1 MNNIKKICFIN
12 PRLIF
17 SSKDIFTTGIVYMP
31 FLLAYLISK
40 IKKLNVKINLIDCF
54 GNNPNQIEKKNGM
67 FYRGININELELNI
81 NDSPDFFAIYAISL
95 SSHESLIEIIK
106 YLSKAF
112 PRSKIII
119 LENSQ
124 AVTSYS
130 LRKIANILYESG
142 AHFIATGDLEI
153 SCFQLL
159 EKLIKEDEDNLK
171 NIPGIGFLLKNNEI
185 FFNYQKDKIEDL
197 DTLDFP
203 SWEMFPLRNYWS
215 LNYAHGPL
223 ETKKYLPLLT
233 SRGCPYPC
241 KFCVIVE
248 TNNRKWRK
256 RSPKN
261 VIDEMNY
268 LFEKFGVF
276 EFHIEDVDMTIND
289 RRTKEFCMQLLNNKN
304 KFIWKIC
311 SGTKIESIKDAET
324 IRLMSE
330 SGCNYISVSPETG
343 SKELLKKIDKPFDL
357 EKLIYLS
364 KEMVKYKIYTQ
375 ACFILG
381 FPGETE
387 SDLNETQ
394 ILIKK
399 LSKIGIDEIAIF
411 IISPVPGSEIF
422 NEYRGYK
429 SLSEL
434 NFSPTWRK
442 DYRFLNKKRI
452 KFYSI
457 FLFNKTFYYPLK
469 ILKQSIRFLRKNF
482 KTKMEM
488 TPYRALHSLN
498 LIIKYKLRK

>member
-1 MNNIKKICFIN
+1 MNITKSICLIN

-31 FLLAYLISK
+31 FLLAYLISH
-40 IKKLNVKINLIDCF
+40 IKKLNLHVNLIDCF
-54 GNNPNQIEKKNGM
+54 GSDPNKIEKKNGM
-67 FYRGININELELNI
+67 LYRGLNTTDLDKKING
-81 NDSPDFFAIYAISL
+81 SPDFFAIYAISL
-95 SSHESLIEIIK
+95 SSHDSLIEIIK
-106 YLSKAF
+106 FLNKNY
-112 PRSKIII
+112 PQSKIII

-130 LRKIANILYESG
+130 LRKISNIFYESG

-159 EKLIKEDEDNLK
+159 QKLINNEQDSLN
-171 NIPGIGFLLKNNEI
+171 NVPGIGYLLNNNNN
-185 FFNYQKDKIEDL
+185 FNNQINKIEDL
-197 DTLDFP
+197 DILDFP
-203 SWEMFPLRNYWS
+203 SWDMFPLKNYWS

-241 KFCVIVE
+241 KFCVIVD

-256 RSPKN
+256 RSPQN

-268 LFEKFGVF
+268 LYEKFGVY
-276 EFHIEDVDMTIND
+276 EYHIEDVDMTIND
-289 RRTKEFCMQLLNNKN
+289 RRTKEFCTLLKKNKY

-311 SGTKIESIKDAET
+311 AGTKIESIKDAET
-324 IRLMSE
+324 VKLMAQ

-364 KEMVKYKIYTQ
+364 KEMVINKIYTQ

-381 FPGETE
+381 FPGETD
-387 SDLNETQ
+387 SDLHETQ
-394 ILIKK
+394 KLIKK

-422 NEYRGYK
+422 NEFKGYT

-442 DYRFLNKKRI
+442 DYKFLNQKRL
-452 KFYSI
+452 KFYLI
-457 FLFNKTFYYPLK
+457 FLLNKTLNHPMK
-469 ILKQSIRFLRKNF
+469 IFKQTIRFLTHTF

-488 TPYRALHSLN
+488 TPYRAIHTLV
-498 LIIKYKLRK
+498 LIAKYKLRK